1 MGDKFKVITEFIKT
15 RNYKLLEERLHDD
28 FLMIREE
35 GLVTKDEFVSYLS
48 EDLEGDNA
56 IILLDYKCLLE
67 NEDSLIWQDLFD
79 VPETGQRIISTSY
92 EAYKE
97 GMVWRSM
104 LNKKIVSKDVQNYKR
119 SKNQYH

>member
-15 RNYKLLEERLHDD
+15 RDYKLLEERLHDD

-48 EDLEGDNA
+48 GDLEGDNA

-67 NEDSLIWQDLFD
+67 NEDFLIWQDLFD
-79 VPETGQRIISTSY
+79 VPDNGQRIVSTSY
-92 EAYKE
+92 DAYKE

-104 LNKKIVSKDVQNYKR
+104 LNKTIVSKDIENLL
-119 SKNQYH
+119 

>member
-1 MGDKFKVITEFIKT
+1 MGDKFQVIAKFIKT

-104 LNKKIVSKDVQNYKR
+104 LNKKIVSKDVEKLL
-119 SKNQYH
+119 

>member
-1 MGDKFKVITEFIKT
+1 VGDKFKVITEFIKT
-15 RNYKLLEERLHDD
+15 RDYKLLEERLHDD

-48 EDLEGDNA
+48 GDLEGDNA

-79 VPETGQRIISTSY
+79 VPDTGQRIISTSY

-104 LNKKIVSKDVQNYKR
+104 LNKKIVSKDIEKLL
-119 SKNQYH
+119 

>member
-1 MGDKFKVITEFIKT
+1 MSDKFKVITEFIKT

-67 NEDSLIWQDLFD
+67 NEDSLIWLGLFD
-79 VPETGQRIISTSY
+79 VPETGKGLFLRVMKLIK
-92 EAYKE
+92 KE
-97 GMVWRSM
+97 WFGD
-104 LNKKIVSKDVQNYKR
+104 LCLTKK
-119 SKNQYH
+119 

>member
-1 MGDKFKVITEFIKT
+1 MGDKFKVITEFINT
-15 RNYKLLEERLHDD
+15 RDYKLLEARLHDD

-48 EDLEGDNA
+48 GDLEGDNA

-104 LNKKIVSKDVQNYKR
+104 LNKKIVSKDVEKLL
-119 SKNQYH
+119 

>member
-1 MGDKFKVITEFIKT
+1 MGDKFQVIAEFIKT
-15 RNYKLLEERLHDD
+15 RDYKLLEERLHDD

>member
-15 RNYKLLEERLHDD
+15 RDYKLLEERLHDD

-35 GLVTKDEFVSYLS
+35 GLVTKDEFVNYLS
-48 EDLEGDNA
+48 GDLEGDNA

-79 VPETGQRIISTSY
+79 VPYLRQRIISGSY

-97 GMVWRSM
+97 GMV
-104 LNKKIVSKDVQNYKR
+104 
-119 SKNQYH
+119 